1 MVKEY
6 QIRVQNEDEK
16 VILALM
22 EKLGVEVTSLP
33 KKIDKIKT
41 ARNIGKKINST
52 VDKTW
57 LFGKWQD
64 LEIDAKQLRET
75 VWERNQKF

>member
-1 MVKEY
+1 MVKEF
-6 QIRVQNEDEK
+6 QIKVHGEDEK

-22 EKLGVEVTSLP
+22 EKLGVEVIHLP
-33 KKIDKIKT
+33 QKNKKERRVTNSDKKIK
-41 ARNIGKKINST
+41 S

-57 LFGKWQD
+57 LFGKWKDFQ
-64 LEIDAKQLRET
+64 IDSKKLRET